1 MSVPTDKR
9 LLLPGQASSAP
20 ADRRQLLPG
29 DLAASR
35 APKRGRTISERRPE
49 PRLARMSE
57 STGRDSPAA
66 AGGGEAS
73 TNSAAQRRDRT
84 FSASDVEIE
93 LEGWQASC
101 CCHPQALFHRIIALI
116 MMCLLGF
123 GSYFCFDNPGA
134 LQSEIKDA
142 MNITTS
148 EFSNLYS
155 WYAWPNVVLPIIGGF
170 LMDSVFGIRLGTML
184 FAFIIIAGQLV
195 FSFGAFL
202 DRLWVMELG
211 RFIFG
216 IGGESLA
223 VAQNTYAVA
232 WFKGKELNMVFGFQL
247 SIARVGSTVNFL
259 MMGPLYSWIKNQTI
273 HHDNL
278 KNPFMPLHS
287 LNESIHTLTLVEEDM
302 LLDPLPEPN
311 YGPTIIGW
319 TLLIAGTSCVMSFVC
334 SVVLAWMDRRRN
346 TLLNISDPADSE
358 EQIKIT
364 DVKEFP
370 ISFWFLCMA
379 CLAYYGAIFPFVSL
393 AKDFFITE
401 FHMDGNSA
409 NFITGLIY
417 LVSAPVSPA
426 LGFLLDKT
434 GRNVSWCFLSI
445 IASLGCHALLA
456 FTRLNPY
463 IAISIL
469 GVAYS
474 LLASALWP
482 IAALIIPEYQL
493 GTAYGI
499 MQALQNLGTAL
510 IVMAAGSI
518 SDNYGYTWL
527 EIFFLGWLVISLVC
541 ILCIWIFDCTSTG
554 YLNMDIKSR
563 QIFDEEREA
572 AREAERARRVD
583 GYRLLRPR
591 TDANIRNRY
600 LSKVGAHLPG
610 HLGHG
615 GLIVPSHLR

>member
-1 MSVPTDKR
+1 MASAPVDRRP
-9 LLLPGQASSAP
+9 LLPGEP
-20 ADRRQLLPG
+20 L
-29 DLAASR
+29 ASR
-35 APKRGRTISERRPE
+35 APKRGRTISEAIP
-49 PRLARMSE
+49 PRIPQSAEETSSSGE
-57 STGRDSPAA
+57 STVP
-66 AGGGEAS
+66 
-73 TNSAAQRRDRT
+73 RRDRT
-84 FSASDVEIE
+84 FSASDMELD
-93 LEGWQASC
+93 LEGWQGNC
-101 CCHPQALFHRIIALI
+101 CCHPQSLFHRIIALI

-134 LQSEIKDA
+134 LQSEIKEA

-148 EFSNLYS
+148 QFANLYS
-155 WYAWPNVVLPIIGGF
+155 WYSWPNVVLPIIGGF
-170 LMDSVFGIRLGTML
+170 LMDRVFGIRLGTML
-184 FAFIIIAGQLV
+184 FAFIIILGQLM
-195 FSFGAFL
+195 FAFGGFL

-211 RFIFG
+211 RFVFG

-259 MMGPLYSWIKNQTI
+259 AMGPLYSWIRNQTI
-273 HHDNL
+273 HQLNL
-278 KNPFMPLHS
+278 VNPFIDLEQPTNHANSSYL
-287 LNESIHTLTLVEEDM
+287 EDFV
-302 LLDPLPEPN
+302 LDPEPN
-311 YGPTIIGW
+311 YGPTVIGW
-319 TLLIAGTSCVMSFVC
+319 TLLIAGLSCVMSFLC
-334 SVVLAWMDRRRN
+334 SLFLAWMDKRRN
-346 TLLNISDPADSE
+346 QLLMIADLTESE
-358 EQIKIT
+358 EVVKIT
-364 DVKEFP
+364 DVKDFP
-370 ISFWFLCMA
+370 ISFWLLCMA

-393 AKDFFITE
+393 AKDFFKVK
-401 FHMDGNSA
+401 FHMDGDSA

-417 LVSAPVSPA
+417 LVSAPASPL
-426 LGFLLDKT
+426 LGLLLDKT
-434 GRNVSWCFLSI
+434 GRNVTWCFLSI
-445 IASLGCHALLA
+445 IASIGCHALLA
-456 FTRLNPY
+456 FTSLNPY

-518 SDNYGYTWL
+518 SDNYGYTYL
-527 EIFFLGWLVISLVC
+527 EVFFLGWLVFSL
-541 ILCIWIFDCTSTG
+541 LCIISIWIYDCSTSG
-554 YLNMDIKSR
+554 YLNMSIKAR
-563 QIFDEEREA
+563 QMFDEERDA
-572 AREAERARRVD
+572 AREAERARRID
-583 GYRLLRPR
+583 GFRLLRPR

-600 LSKVGAHLPG
+600 LSKIGAHLPG

>member
-1 MSVPTDKR
+1 MAVAVSPS
-9 LLLPGQASSAP
+9 G
-20 ADRRQLLPG
+20 
-29 DLAASR
+29 AAS
-35 APKRGRTISERRPE
+35 AG
-49 PRLARMSE
+49 
-57 STGRDSPAA
+57 SPS
-66 AGGGEAS
+66 GGGGDG
-73 TNSAAQRRDRT
+73 AANVPARERT
-84 FSASDVEIE
+84 FSASDVEVD
-93 LEGWQASC
+93 LEGWQGSC
-101 CCHPQALFHRIIALI
+101 FCHPQSLFHRIIALV
-116 MMCLLGF
+116 MVCLLGF

-148 EFSNLYS
+148 EFANLYS
-155 WYAWPNVVLPIIGGF
+155 WYSWPNVVLPIIGGF

-184 FAFIIIAGQLV
+184 FAFIIILGQII
-195 FSFGAFL
+195 FAFGGFL
-202 DRLWVMELG
+202 DRLWVMEVG
-211 RFIFG
+211 RFVFG

-259 MMGPLYSWIKNQTI
+259 MMGPLYAWIKNQTVNQL
-273 HHDNL
+273 NL
-278 KNPFMPLHS
+278 ENPFVDVYTVVPEYTDLDLLLPAS
-287 LNESIHTLTLVEEDM
+287 SNHTY
-302 LLDPLPEPN
+302 DPDYPDPVPEPN
-311 YGPTIIGW
+311 FGPTIIGW
-319 TLLIAGTSCVMSFVC
+319 TLLIAGLSCCMSFVC
-334 SVVLAWMDRRRN
+334 SVILAWMDGRRN
-346 TLLNISDPADSE
+346 HLLGMSDISDSE
-358 EQIKIT
+358 EVVKIS
-364 DVKEFP
+364 DVKDFP
-370 ISFWFLCMA
+370 LSFWFLCCA

-393 AKDFFITE
+393 AKDFFKVQ
-401 FHMDGNSA
+401 FHMDGDSA

-417 LVSAPVSPA
+417 LVSAPASPL

-434 GRNVSWCFLSI
+434 GRNITWCF
-445 IASLGCHALLA
+445 IAVVASTGCHSLLA
-456 FTRLNPY
+456 FTSLNPY
-463 IAISIL
+463 IAISLL

-518 SDNYGYTWL
+518 SDNFGYTWL
-527 EIFFLGWLVISLVC
+527 EIFFLGWLVLSLLM
-541 ILCIWIFDCTSTG
+541 IICIWIYDCTTSG
-554 YLNMDIKSR
+554 YLNMSIKAR
-563 QIFDEEREA
+563 QMYDEEREA
-572 AREAERARRVD
+572 EREAERARRVD

-591 TDANIRNRY
+591 TEANIRNRY